1 MSDVTRGIALWRAPE
16 EQTRSP
22 VAIFLQK
29 IAGAPLR
36 GLGVCPALELSC
48 IGKMKLRRSV
58 R

>member
-1 MSDVTRGIALWRAPE
+1 MNDATRGIALWRAPAD
-16 EQTRSP
+16 QTRPP

-36 GLGVCPALELSC
+36 GLGLCLALELSC
-48 IGKMKLRRSV
+48 IGKMKLERSV